1 MSSMI
6 RTMKRANAT
15 KRGIKAKHYSFNKR
29 DNNTSHGNRGFRKTP
44 TISSIYSAL
53 NKLKTKAEN
62 KALKG
67 VV

>member
-6 RTMKRANAT
+6 RTIQRANAT
-15 KRGIKAKHYSFNKR
+15 KNGLKAKHFSSNKR
-29 DNNTSHGNRGFRKTP
+29 DNNTSNGNRGYRKTP

-53 NKLKTKAEN
+53 RKLKE
-62 KALKG
+62 KALKE